1 MNTFTQEHLTKESNI
16 KYMTE
21 EEFLELCD
29 EDIRAEFVDGEVI
42 VFSPTSIRH
51 GDISVFIVTLIRMF
65 VDKNNLG
72 KVWSDNI
79 QVRLRPGLRRVPD
92 LIFVAKGSK
101 VKIKETEIE
110 GAPDLLVEIVSPDSV
125 DRDWRD
131 KYYDY
136 QQARVKEYWII
147 DPNTNRFEI
156 YCLNEEGKFVAQPTE
171 RGIVKSKI
179 LPDFWM
185 KSEWLW
191 QEPLPNVITIA
202 KELKIKI

>member
-1 MNTFTQEHLTKESNI
+1 MHTLTKEKLTEESQI

-21 EEFLELCD
+21 EEFLDYCD

-42 VFSPTSIRH
+42 MFSPTSIKH

-92 LIFVAKGSK
+92 LIFVAKESK
-101 VKIKETEIE
+101 VKIKETEID

-131 KYYDY
+131 KYYEY
-136 QQARVKEYWII
+136 QQAKVKEYWII

-156 YCLNEEGKFVAQPTE
+156 YCLNEEGKYVAQHTE
-171 RGIVKSKI
+171 KGKAKSKI

-185 KSEWLW
+185 KPEWLW
-191 QEPLPNVITIA
+191 QEPLPNVITVA
-202 KELKIKI
+202 KELRIEI

>member
-1 MNTFTQEHLTKESNI
+1 MHTLTKENLTEESQI

-21 EEFLELCD
+21 EEFLDFCD
-29 EDIRAEFVDGEVI
+29 EDIRAEFVNGEVI

-92 LIFVAKGSK
+92 LIFVAQESK
-101 VKIKETEIE
+101 VNIKETEID
-110 GAPDLLVEIVSPDSV
+110 GAPDLVVEIVSPDSV

-131 KYYDY
+131 KYYEY
-136 QQARVKEYWII
+136 QRAKVKEYWII

-156 YCLNEEGKFVAQPTE
+156 YCLNEEGKYVAQHRE
-171 RGIVKSKI
+171 KGMLKSKI

-185 KSEWLW
+185 KPEWLW
-191 QEPLPNVITIA
+191 QEALPNVITVA